1 MSNSTKPGVEA
12 PTQWSW
18 VETTIWTERLLAALG
33 NGVKGGKNLFF
44 AQLGLFTMKEARWV
58 ASPPR

>member
-12 PTQWSW
+12 PTQWGW
-18 VETTIWTERLLAALG
+18 VETTIWTERMLAALG
-33 NGVKGGKNLFF
+33 NGVKGELFF

-58 ASPPR
+58 ASQSR